1 MDYICGYC
9 GKAYPTVGERMECE
23 KKCYEKKIQEEENLK
38 ASKREEEM
46 KKDYA
51 SITDLVKERDALD
64 EKIKLL
70 VRDFDKKYNVITP
83 INWGDF
89 FDPFKFWFR
98 G

>member
-9 GKAYPTVGERMECE
+9 GKAYHTIRERMECE
-23 KKCYEKKIQEEENLK
+23 KACHDKKIQEEENLK
-38 ASKREEEM
+38 ASKRDEEM

-51 SITDLVKERDALD
+51 SITELVKERDTLD

-70 VRDFDKKYNVITP
+70 VRDFDKKYNAITP
-83 INWGDF
+83 INWGDL
-89 FDPFKFWFR
+89 FDPFKFWLR

>member
-51 SITDLVKERDALD
+51 SITALVKERDALD
-64 EKIKLL
+64 EKVKLA
-70 VRDFDKKYNVITP
+70 VKDFDKKYNTITP

-89 FDPFKFWFR
+89 FDPFKFWLR

>member
-46 KKDYA
+46 KKDSDNIMA
-51 SITDLVKERDALD
+51 LVKERDGLAA
-64 EKIKLL
+64 KISDMVKEY
-70 VRDFDKKYNVITP
+70 DKKYGVFTTAELTP
-83 INWGDF
+83 WLSPFERF
-89 FDPFKFWFR
+89 FR
-98 G
+98 L